1 MKSVI
6 GNTAWKADLDA
17 RLRAVHIIHVQ
28 RSLLGFG
35 SPAADM
41 LGNACDH
48 VTGIWPNTPST
59 DCIRMHCARTVA
71 WMRALHVSPADLGR
85 LF

>member
-17 RLRAVHIIHVQ
+17 RLRAVDIIHAQ
-28 RSLLGFG
+28 RRLLGYE
-35 SPAADM
+35 SPAADL

-48 VTGIWPNTPST
+48 VTGTWPYTPNT
-59 DCIRMHCARTVA
+59 DRLRMHCARTAA